1 MVCTSMPGSDW
12 NRRDVLRTL
21 SSVAIGL
28 AESRQS
34 HAAEAGQVKW
44 SAGIAR
50 PKLVAPAGA
59 TDCHHHVY
67 DARFPAAPNAVLLPP
82 DASVDDYRA
91 LQRRLGTS
99 RSVIVQPSTYG
110 TDNRCTLAALA
121 ALGRSSRAVA
131 VVDDTVADA
140 ELKRLDGLGVRGIRF
155 NLAQAG
161 ATTPA
166 MIEPLA
172 KRIAP
177 FGWHLQIE
185 RPAAVLFDLMPIFER
200 VRSARLQSPRAR
212 PAGRRREPSA
222 LPESPRASRSR
233 AHVDQAVRCLHR
245 LQVRSAR
252 PTRTRAQSPAPT
264 WRRRPSGSSGE
275 ATGPIRPSR
284 RREPDDAVPVRF
296 AQRLGPGCGPAAAN
310 SRVQPSRAVR
320 LLASRPK
327 KKSRRVFR
335 TGPCVARVFSRALEY
350 ARRGVLRA
358 LALLRA
364 L

>member
-1 MVCTSMPGSDW
+1 MPRSDW
-12 NRRDVLRTL
+12 NRRDVLKTL

-34 HAAEAGQVKW
+34 HAAGAGQVKW
-44 SAGIAR
+44 SAGTAR
-50 PKLVAPAGA
+50 PKLLAPAGA

-67 DARFPAAPNAVLLPP
+67 DARFPAAPNALLLPP

-177 FGWHLQIE
+177 FGWHLQLNA
-185 RPAAVLFDLMPIFER
+185 PAAVLFDLMPIFER
-200 VRSARLQSPRAR
+200 VPVPLVFDH
-212 PAGRRREPSA
+212 
-222 LPESPRASRSR
+222 L
-233 AHVDQAVRCLHR
+233 AHVPPADGVTHPLYQKVRGLLDRGRTWIKLSGVYIESKSGPPTYSDSGAIARAYVAAAPER
-245 LQVRSAR
+245 LVWGSDWPH
-252 PTRTRAQSPAPT
+252 PTEQTT
-264 WRRRPSGSSGE
+264 K
-275 ATGPIRPSR
+275 
-284 RREPDDAVPVRF
+284 PDDAVLFDLLNDWAPG
-296 AQRLGPGCGPAAAN
+296 AALQQRILVSNPAA
-310 SRVQPSRAVR
+310 
-320 LLASRPK
+320 LYG
-327 KKSRRVFR
+327 F
-335 TGPCVARVFSRALEY
+335 
-350 ARRGVLRA
+350 
-358 LALLRA
+358 
-364 L
+364 